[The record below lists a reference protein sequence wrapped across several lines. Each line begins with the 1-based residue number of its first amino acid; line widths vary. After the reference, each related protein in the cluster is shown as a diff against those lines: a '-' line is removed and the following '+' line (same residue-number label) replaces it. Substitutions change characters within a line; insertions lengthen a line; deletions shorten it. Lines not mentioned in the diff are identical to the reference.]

1 MIDKVKKDTIDV
13 SIVLATYN
21 EKKSIKEEL
30 ERIKKVMDSSEYS
43 YEVIVVDDCSKDKT
57 PDIVEKN
64 FPWVK
69 LYRRPVNYGTGTSRK
84 FGTERANGKYVV
96 WSDADLTYP
105 NYLIPELI
113 PHLEKYDQVIGA
125 RKTEEG
131 KNKLLRVPTKWFI
144 RKLAIFLSGK
154 DIPDLNS
161 GLRAFRRK
169 EGLKYLHML
178 PQGFSCVATMTLA
191 FLINGHPVKFIPID
205 YFKRVG
211 KSKFHPIKDTW
222 EYFLQ
227 VIRMIL
233 FFNPLKIFLPIAI
246 FLLLIGIGKFIYDII
261 YWHFSVKGS
270 TIVAL
275 MIAIQVFIFG
285 LLAEL
290 IVRMSKK

>member
-1 MIDKVKKDTIDV
+1 MMGKIKNEEVNV

-21 EKKSIKEEL
+21 EEKSIKKEL
-30 ERIKKVMDSSEYS
+30 ERIKEVMNSSEYS
-43 YEVIVVDDCSKDKT
+43 YEIIVVDDGSIDKT

-64 FPWVK
+64 FQWVK
-69 LYRRPVNYGTGTSRK
+69 LYRRPVNFGTGTARK
-84 FGTERANGKYVV
+84 FGTERAKGKYVV

-113 PHLEKYDQVIGA
+113 KYLNEYDQVIGA
-125 RKTEEG
+125 RKTEAG
-131 KNKLLRVPTKWFI
+131 KQKFLRIPTKWFI
-144 RKLAIFLSGK
+144 RKLAEFLSGK
-154 DIPDLNS
+154 NIPDLNS
-161 GLRAFRRK
+161 GLRAFKR
-169 EGLKYLHML
+169 EIGLKYLYLL
-178 PQGFSCVATMTLA
+178 PPGFSCVATMTLA
-191 FLINGHPVKFIPID
+191 FLINGHPVKFVPID

-227 VIRMIL
+227 VIRMIV
-233 FFNPLKIFLPIAI
+233 FFNPLKFFLPISI
-246 FLLLIGIGKFIYDII
+246 FLMIIGIGKFLYDII
-261 YWHFSVKGS
+261 FWHFYIKGS

-290 IVRMSKK
+290 IVKISNK

>member
-1 MIDKVKKDTIDV
+1 MIDKVKKNIVDV

-21 EKKSIKEEL
+21 EEKSIKEEL
-30 ERIKKVMDSSEYS
+30 ERIKKAMDSSKYS
-43 YEVIVVDDCSKDKT
+43 YEVIVVDDGSKDKT

-64 FPWVK
+64 FPWIK
-69 LYRRPVNYGTGTSRK
+69 LFRRPVNYGTGTARK
-84 FGTERANGKYVV
+84 FGTEKAKGKYVV

-113 PHLEKYDQVIGA
+113 PHLDKYDQVIGA

-154 DIPDLNS
+154 NIPDLNS
-161 GLRAFRRK
+161 GLRAFKRG
-169 EGLKYLHML
+169 EGLKYLYLL
-178 PQGFSCVATMTLA
+178 PPGFSCVATITLA
-191 FLINGHPVKFIPID
+191 FLINGHPVKFVPID

-227 VIRMIL
+227 VIRMIM
-233 FFNPLKIFLPIAI
+233 FFNPLKIFLPISI
-246 FLLLIGIGKFIYDII
+246 FLMIIGIGKFVYDII
-261 YWHFSVKGS
+261 FQHFSIKGS

-275 MIAIQVFIFG
+275 MVAIQVFVFG

-290 IVRMSKK
+290 IVKMSKK

>member
-1 MIDKVKKDTIDV
+1 VNRVKKDPVDV

-21 EKKSIKEEL
+21 EEKSIKEEL
-30 ERIKKVMDSSEYS
+30 KRIKEAMDSSEYP
-43 YEVIVVDDCSKDKT
+43 YEVIVVDDGSKDKT
-57 PDIVEKN
+57 PDIVEQN

-69 LYRRPVNYGTGTSRK
+69 LFRRPVNYGTGTARK
-84 FGTERANGKYVV
+84 FGTEKAKGKYVV

-113 PHLEKYDQVIGA
+113 PHLDKYDQVIGA

-131 KNKLLRVPTKWFI
+131 QNKLLRVPTKWFI

-154 DIPDLNS
+154 NIPDLNS
-161 GLRAFRRK
+161 GLRAFKRGV
-169 EGLKYLHML
+169 GLRYLHML
-178 PQGFSCVATMTLA
+178 PPGFSCVATMTLA
-191 FLINGHPVKFIPID
+191 FLINGHPVKFVPID

-222 EYFLQ
+222 EYLLQ
-227 VIRMIL
+227 VIRMVL
-233 FFNPLKIFLPIAI
+233 FFNPLKIFLPISI
-246 FLLLIGIGKFIYDII
+246 FLMIIGIGKLVYDII
-261 YWHFSVKGS
+261 FWHFSIKGS

-275 MIAIQVFIFG
+275 MIAIQVFVFG

-290 IVRMSKK
+290 IVKISKK

>member
-1 MIDKVKKDTIDV
+1 MEEKTENILDV

-21 EKKSIKEEL
+21 EEKGISEELKRIKEA
-30 ERIKKVMDSSEYS
+30 MDSSEYS
-43 YEVIVVDDCSKDKT
+43 YEVIVVDDGSKDKT

-69 LYRRPVNYGTGTSRK
+69 LCRRPINFGTGTARK
-84 FGTERANGKYVV
+84 FGTEKAKGKYVV

-113 PHLEKYDQVIGA
+113 PHLNQYDQVIGA
-125 RKTEEG
+125 RKTEKGEQ
-131 KNKLLRVPTKWFI
+131 KFLRVPAKWFI

-154 DIPDLNS
+154 NIPDLNS
-161 GLRAFRRK
+161 GLRAFKRK
-169 EGLKYLHML
+169 VGLRYLHML
-178 PQGFSCVATMTLA
+178 PPGFSCVATMTLA

-211 KSKFHPIKDTW
+211 KSKFHPINDTW

-233 FFNPLKIFLPIAI
+233 FFNPLKIFLPISI
-246 FLLLIGIGKFIYDII
+246 CLTIIGIVKFLYDII
-261 YWHFSVKGS
+261 FWNFSIKGS
-270 TIVAL
+270 TIIAI
-275 MIAIQVFIFG
+275 MIALQILVFG

-290 IVRMSKK
+290 IVKMLKK

>member
-1 MIDKVKKDTIDV
+1 MDIDKKNNVDI

-21 EKKSIKEEL
+21 EEKSIEEEL
-30 ERIKKVMDSSEYS
+30 ERIKKAMDSSEYS
-43 YEVIVVDDCSKDKT
+43 YEVIVVDDGSKDKT

-64 FPWVK
+64 FQWVK
-69 LYRRPVNYGTGTSRK
+69 LYRRPVNFGTGTARK
-84 FGTERANGKYVV
+84 FGTERAKGKYVV

-113 PHLEKYDQVIGA
+113 PHFEQYDQVIGA

-131 KNKLLRVPTKWFI
+131 EQRFLRVPAKWCI

-154 DIPDLNS
+154 NIPDLNS
-161 GLRAFRRK
+161 GLRAFKRK
-169 EGLKYLHML
+169 EGLKYLHLL
-178 PQGFSCVATMTLA
+178 PPGFSCVATMTLA
-191 FLINGHPVKFIPID
+191 FLINGHPVKFVPID

-211 KSKFHPIKDTW
+211 KSKFHPLKDTW
-222 EYFLQ
+222 QYFLQ

-233 FFNPLKIFLPIAI
+233 FFNPLKIFLPISI
-246 FLLLIGIGKFIYDII
+246 FLMIIGVGKLVYDVIF
-261 YWHFSVKGS
+261 WHFYIKGS
-270 TIVAL
+270 TIVVL
-275 MIAIQVFIFG
+275 MIAIQVLIFG